1 MSWQTELTTIVRYII
16 SDTDSNNYRY
26 SDERIETTIAIA
38 AQMVI
43 LDISL
48 QTQYN
53 IDIQNI
59 SISPDPTEV
68 DPKDNVF
75 INLTALKTACI
86 ILGSEVRTEGAN
98 AISIKDGP
106 SAIDLR
112 GVATT
117 ISFLYGDICGKYEN
131 LLKDYKED
139 LVVAAGQAILGPYSP
154 GADFIAR
161 THNDYD
167 HRGNYFRY

>member
-1 MSWQTELTTIVRYII
+1 MSWQAELSTIVRYLINDL
-16 SDTDSNNYRY
+16 DTSNYQY
-26 SDERIETTIAIA
+26 SDERIETTTVIA

-48 QTQYN
+48 PTQYEVSV
-53 IDIQNI
+53 QNI
-59 SISPDPTEV
+59 SISPDPTNT
-68 DPKDNVF
+68 PKDNAF
-75 INLTALKTACI
+75 INLTALKAACI
-86 ILGSEVRTEGAN
+86 ILGSEVKTQGMN

-112 GVATT
+112 GVAST
-117 ISFLYGDICGKYEN
+117 ISFLYENICDKYEK

-139 LVVAAGQAILGPYSP
+139 LVSAAGQVILGPYSP